1 MSAAVKHSKVKGNP
15 WTKLHEL
22 VSARG
27 PRAPTAG
34 TQHIFI
40 SFNWEL
46 TSRGVSRDPRS
57 ALKTLIHRVKET
69 PPSVMYDAVEKGVP
83 TLMVQLIANAFRD
96 SRESVMDLIGVSE
109 TTFRRKEE
117 AKEPLPEIAGH
128 RVMAFLRIVAKLQRL
143 LEESGDP
150 EEVASFDLEGWV
162 RDWIREPLPELG
174 NKSPAEMLRNPEGQR
189 AVEELLERMRGGLP
203 A

>member
-1 MSAAVKHSKVKGNP
+1 
-15 WTKLHEL
+15 
-22 VSARG
+22 
-27 PRAPTAG
+27 
-34 TQHIFI
+34 
-40 SFNWEL
+40 
-46 TSRGVSRDPRS
+46 
-57 ALKTLIHRVKET
+57 
-69 PPSVMYDAVEKGVP
+69 
-83 TLMVQLIANAFRD
+83 
-96 SRESVMDLIGVSE
+96 MDLIGVSE

-150 EEVASFDLEGWV
+150 EEVARFDLEGWV
-162 RDWIREPLPELG
+162 RGWIREPLPEFG
-174 NKSPAEMLRNPEGQR
+174 NKNPADMLRNPEGQR